1 MQEAGA
7 DAEADE
13 ETKHHYSTT
22 NIQNNNQNA
31 QVSPFTLYNP
41 HASAIN
47 FLRNTNNGSDHVGER
62 IDGLNLNSGLH
73 KMMSVGEGIP
83 ESSLKNERFVRE
95 FCGSQ
100 KSAAHFQEESKDE
113 EVQSDIENIK
123 H

>member
-1 MQEAGA
+1 MTNILSTLHEAGA
-7 DAEADE
+7 DAEEADE
-13 ETKHHYSTT
+13 ETKNHYSAT
-22 NIQNNNQNA
+22 NVQA

-47 FLRNTNNGSDHVGER
+47 FLRNTNLESEHLAGER

-73 KMMSVGEGIP
+73 KQMSVGEGIP

-100 KSAAHFQEESKDE
+100 KSAAHFQEESKG
-113 EVQSDIENIK
+113 V
-123 H
+123 